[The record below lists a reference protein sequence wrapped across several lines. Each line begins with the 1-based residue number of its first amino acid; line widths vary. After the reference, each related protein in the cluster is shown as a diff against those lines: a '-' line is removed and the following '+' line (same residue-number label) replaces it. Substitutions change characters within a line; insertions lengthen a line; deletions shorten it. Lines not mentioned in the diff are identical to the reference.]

1 MEWTR
6 RQRSRP
12 RRPAIAV
19 ACLLAAVLLAGCSGR
34 TTGATI
40 ITDTTARLNAV
51 GSCDTTCQVFIR
63 WRKAG
68 TSAWTNGPVI
78 NVNHPVTDVTWSH
91 DASGLTP
98 DTAYEYQACG
108 KESAHS
114 QFTCV
119 GPDGT
124 PATTQRFL
132 ASRKF
137 VYVPHGS
144 SIS

>member
-40 ITDTTARLNAV
+40 ITDTSARLNAV

-68 TSAWTNGPVI
+68 TSAWRAWQAPKATVSRETRTVARRRRCMTSDAIGR
-78 NVNHPVTDVTWSH
+78 TTWRHGARFSPRAGRRQD
-91 DASGLTP
+91 DAPKRGCP
-98 DTAYEYQACG
+98 E
-108 KESAHS
+108 
-114 QFTCV
+114 
-119 GPDGT
+119 
-124 PATTQRFL
+124 
-132 ASRKF
+132 
-137 VYVPHGS
+137 
-144 SIS
+144 